1 LTCRQPASGVVG
13 GADRVVLDTDD
24 GHPIRG
30 SAEVAGAGLAH
41 GPGGLGVRALPPRA
55 PFGRVDAGGGEELV
69 EVVEALAV
77 ADLGEQGR
85 SDRGSDPRDRLEPTG
100 CLAVEE
106 SGPGPPRPAPGSPRP
121 GPGERV
127 SLRPVG
133 GALLAA

>member
-1 LTCRQPASGVVG
+1 M
-13 GADRVVLDTDD
+13 
-24 GHPIRG
+24 
-30 SAEVAGAGLAH
+30 
-41 GPGGLGVRALPPRA
+41 
-55 PFGRVDAGGGEELV
+55 DAGVGEELV

-100 CLAVEE
+100 CLAGEE
-106 SGPGPPRPAPGSPRP
+106 SGAVPLAPPRLALAR
-121 GPGERV
+121 PGERV